1 MSETTGR
8 KHTEGKEELLF
19 GASVKC
25 MNGKIVLFREPW
37 GNFLE
42 IDTGNGPV
50 LLTKPQTDRLLEYI
64 KEIMNA

>member
-1 MSETTGR
+1 
-8 KHTEGKEELLF
+8 
-19 GASVKC
+19 